1 MTLCKIVHIDLDA
14 FYCAVEELQDPSL
27 KGKPFAV
34 GGRADQRGVISS
46 CSYAARQ
53 YGVRSAMPTARA
65 LKLCPDLITL
75 RGNYRLYTKYS
86 RQVMS
91 LLKNYTH
98 LIEQISIDEAFLDVT
113 DIPDSR
119 ENIAYKIRNSVNK
132 ALNLPCSLGVST
144 NKLIAKIATD
154 VGKASAQ
161 TPGSPN
167 AIQIVPPGEE
177 AAFIAPLPV
186 EMLWGVGPKTAA
198 QLANMQVYKIYE
210 LRGIPESVLVDHFGK
225 FGHSLYRRS
234 RGIDNREIVTSHIS
248 KSISNETTFSRDIND
263 ESKLI
268 EHLERLSD
276 RVSKRLQKQRLAG
289 TTIKLKLRWS
299 DFTTFTR
306 QTTIEQPTNQSEEIF
321 TQAKQLLLIN
331 WSPVKPVRLL
341 GVGVS
346 GLGPPIR
353 QLSLWENDSVIYQL
367 EKEKQLRQTLSYLR
381 GKYGDRVIFWGTD
394 QEE

>member
-1 MTLCKIVHIDLDA
+1 MAFRNIIHIDLDA

-27 KGKPFAV
+27 QGKPFAV

-46 CSYAARQ
+46 CSYAARIF
-53 YGVRSAMPTARA
+53 GVRSAMPTVRA
-65 LKLCPDLITL
+65 LKLCPELITL

-91 LLKNYTH
+91 LLKKYTS

-113 DIPDSR
+113 NLPDSR
-119 ENIAYKIRNSVNK
+119 ENVANKIQRSVNEE
-132 ALNLPCSLGVST
+132 LSLPCSLGVST

-154 VGKASAQ
+154 VGKASAH
-161 TPGSPN
+161 TISSPN

-198 QLANMQVYKIYE
+198 QLANMQVYTIGGI
-210 LRGIPESVLVDHFGK
+210 RDIPEKVLVEHFGK
-225 FGHSLYRRS
+225 FGYSLYRRS
-234 RGIDNREIVTSHIS
+234 RGIDNRDIVTTHVS
-248 KSISNETTFSRDIND
+248 KSISNETTFSRDIYD
-263 ESKLI
+263 ETKLI
-268 EHLERLSD
+268 KQLEKLSD
-276 RVSKRLQKQRLAG
+276 RVSKRLQKQHLAG

-306 QTTIEQPTNQSEEIF
+306 QITIKQPTNESEEIF
-321 TQAKQLLLIN
+321 TEVKQLLISN
-331 WSPVKPVRLL
+331 WPPGRPVRLL

-353 QLSLWENDSVIYQL
+353 QLSLWENDAVISRL
-367 EKEKQLRQTLSYLR
+367 EKEKRLQQALFSLR
-381 GKYGDRVIFWGTD
+381 GKFGDNVIIWGTD

>member
-1 MTLCKIVHIDLDA
+1 MAFRNIIHIDLDA
-14 FYCAVEELQDPSL
+14 FYCAVEELRDPSL
-27 KGKPFAV
+27 QGKPFAV

-46 CSYAARQ
+46 CSYAARIF
-53 YGVRSAMPTARA
+53 GVRSAMPTARA

-91 LLKNYTH
+91 LLKNYTS

-113 DIPDSR
+113 NLPDSR
-119 ENIAYKIRNSVNK
+119 EIVAHKIQRSVNEE
-132 ALNLPCSLGVST
+132 LNLPCSLGVST

-154 VGKASAQ
+154 VGKASAH
-161 TPGSPN
+161 TTSSPN

-198 QLANMQVYKIYE
+198 QLANMKVYSIGGI
-210 LRGIPESVLVDHFGK
+210 RSIPEDVLVEHFGK
-225 FGHSLYRRS
+225 FGYSLYRRS
-234 RGIDNREIVTSHIS
+234 RGIDNRDIVTTHIS
-248 KSISNETTFSRDIND
+248 KSISNETTFSRDIKD
-263 ESKLI
+263 ETKLI
-268 EHLERLSD
+268 KQLERLSD
-276 RVSKRLQKQRLAG
+276 RVSKRLQKQHLAG

-306 QTTIEQPTNQSEEIF
+306 QTTIKQPTNQSEEIF
-321 TQAKQLLLIN
+321 SEVRHLLLTN
-331 WSPVKPVRLL
+331 WPPGKPVRLL

-353 QLSLWENDSVIYQL
+353 QLGLWENDAVISRL
-367 EKEKQLRQTLSYLR
+367 EKEKRLQQALSSLR
-381 GKYGDRVIFWGTD
+381 GKFGDNVIIWGTD